1 MIESGTLID
10 TMMGLL
16 FETLPLDETTTTD
29 TQTRFLR
36 HAGSDLRLSPAF
48 RIAWYCLLVA
58 VACPLFSCVLW
69 CWYQRYR
76 GHRRALDALERESQL
91 SRIEANIQAFS
102 EAEKVKRARLI
113 HSAIQEQ
120 VKKVTKADLKKMR
133 KPQEDE
139 EEQSNYSCSICL
151 EDFRLGDS
159 VAKSSDSMCCHC
171 YHEECIISWLVAR
184 QHAFCPYCRRPF
196 LCLPA
201 KTSIASHDLTTL
213 DDMESTSR
221 MESSVIAGLDD
232 RTVADALESDALDVV
247 LEDVDVPTDDEETK
261 AGIEMEQR

>member
-1 MIESGTLID
+1 MTESNTRIRHLVD
-10 TMMGLL
+10 TVMGL
-16 FETLPLDETTTTD
+16 FETFQIEETTTTNNI
-29 TQTRFLR
+29 QTRFLR
-36 HAGSDLRLSPAF
+36 KAGSDLSLSPAA

-58 VACPLFSCVLW
+58 IVLPLLFCLSW

-76 GHRRALDALERESQL
+76 GHRRALNALELESDL

-102 EAEKVKRARLI
+102 EAEKVKRVRLI
-113 HSAIQEQ
+113 QSLIQEQ

-139 EEQSNYSCSICL
+139 EEPSNYSCSICL
-151 EDFRLGDS
+151 EDFQVGES

-171 YHEECIISWLVAR
+171 YHEECIISWLAAR

-201 KTSIASHDLTTL
+201 GASIASHDRTTL
-213 DDMESTSR
+213 DDTESTRMES
-221 MESSVIAGLDD
+221 SSVIAGLDD
-232 RTVADALESDALDVV
+232 RTVTDTLDAVA
-247 LEDVDVPTDDEETK
+247 EDVDVPCVDEETNP
-261 AGIEMEQR
+261 AVEEEQR